1 MIIMLTG
8 STFFVLIIE
17 MKRNNPESSLDW
29 KIQIHIFQSEADY
42 FCSRLKFG
50 YREHEHS
57 RRPYATAVVHS
68 SQQLYSVMNFTTI
81 FNNFK
86 WHFSPS
92 LFTEFNGEA
101 KEKKTLILMY
111 VCVSLLFVW
120 WTNADTQYI
129 KESKRLINMYIWMNV
144 VYSLL
149 TYYIQFPHG
158 LQVEAINI
166 GVFSSTGYRFAIIVR
181 CWYKTQFRTCRIIRC
196 VILQQQ

>member
-86 WHFSPS
+86 WHFSS
-92 LFTEFNGEA
+92 SQWRSE
-101 KEKKTLILMY
+101 EKKTLILMY
-111 VCVSLLFVW
+111 VCVSLFVW

-129 KESKRLINMYIWMNV
+129 KESKRLINMYIWMDEC
-144 VYSLL
+144 SLL
-149 TYYIQFPHG
+149 STYILHS
-158 LQVEAINI
+158 I
-166 GVFSSTGYRFAIIVR
+166 STWSPSRGH
-181 CWYKTQFRTCRIIRC
+181 
-196 VILQQQ
+196 